1 VRFSFESERVEAER
15 DAGKEERD
23 VLPLPAPLEFAL
35 AVVPFVGG
43 RYGRVEAM
51 SRARTL
57 FRQGEIINTDV
68 KWIS

>member
-1 VRFSFESERVEAER
+1 VRFSFESDRLEAER

-23 VLPLPAPLEFAL
+23 VLRLPALPFEFTV

-51 SRARTL
+51 TKARTL
-57 FRQGEIINTDV
+57 FGQGERL
-68 KWIS
+68 